1 MNENMKKGLKKEELF
16 SNWSALHGD
25 AEVKGIVRAWLNIS
39 FYISRPLILLKFS
52 PNSLSLLSILAAAGF
67 LLTVESHWA
76 IALLVLS
83 LLLDGIDGTV
93 AIATGKSSKFGALV
107 DSVSDRLVEGLWA
120 IALYLLGAP
129 WQVVVTAWLAAFVQE
144 YLRARV
150 GGLGVNQ
157 VLFVTWCERPVR
169 ATLIFIPLIGRL
181 LGFNLFELASW
192 VWATM
197 QVTSALMLFN
207 LLRLRLKQSQR

>member
-1 MNENMKKGLKKEELF
+1 MSRGMSKEELF
-16 SNWSALHGD
+16 SNWSALHGG
-25 AEVKGIVRAWLNIS
+25 AEVKGIVRAWLTIS
-39 FYISRPLILLKFS
+39 FYITRPIIILRLS
-52 PNSLSLLSILAAAGF
+52 PNSLSLLSIFAAAGF
-67 LLTVESHWA
+67 LLALESHWA
-76 IALLVLS
+76 ITLLVLS

-107 DSVSDRLVEGLWA
+107 DSVADRLVEGLWA
-120 IALYLLGAP
+120 MALYLLGAP
-129 WQVVVTAWLAAFVQE
+129 WQVVITAWLAAFVQE

-181 LGFNLFELASW
+181 FGFDLFELVAW
-192 VWATM
+192 IWAIM
-197 QVTSALMLFN
+197 QLTSALTLFN
-207 LLRLRLKQSQR
+207 LLRLQLQQSQR

>member
-1 MNENMKKGLKKEELF
+1 MNREELF
-16 SNWSALHGD
+16 SNWSSLHGD
-25 AEVKGIVRAWLNIS
+25 AQVKGIVRAWLNCS
-39 FYISRPLILLKFS
+39 YYITRPLIALRIT
-52 PNSLSLLSILAAAGF
+52 PNSLSLLSILAAISF
-67 LLTVESHWA
+67 VLTINSHWA

-93 AIATGKSSKFGALV
+93 AIATGKSSKFGAMV
-107 DSVSDRLVEGLWA
+107 DSVADRIVESLWA

-129 WQVVVTAWLAAFVQE
+129 WQIVLTAWLAAFVQE
-144 YLRARV
+144 YLRARA

-181 LGFNLFELASW
+181 FDLDLFEIAAWL
-192 VWATM
+192 WAAM
-197 QVTSALMLFN
+197 QLSSALTLFN
-207 LLRLRLKQSQR
+207 LLRLQLRQSQR

>member
-1 MNENMKKGLKKEELF
+1 M
-16 SNWSALHGD
+16 
-25 AEVKGIVRAWLNIS
+25 
-39 FYISRPLILLKFS
+39 KFS
-52 PNSLSLLSILAAAGF
+52 PNSLSLLSILAAAGL

-129 WQVVVTAWLAAFVQE
+129 WQVVITAWLAAFVQE

-181 LGFNLFELASW
+181 FGFDLFELASW
-192 VWATM
+192 IWATM
-197 QVTSALMLFN
+197 QVTSALTLFN

>member
-1 MNENMKKGLKKEELF
+1 MSRRMSKEELF
-16 SNWSALHGD
+16 SNWSELHGG

-39 FYISRPLILLKFS
+39 FYIIRPLIILRLS
-52 PNSLSLLSILAAAGF
+52 PNTLSLLSIFAAAGF
-67 LLTVESHWA
+67 LLALESHWA

-107 DSVSDRLVEGLWA
+107 DSVADRFVEGLWA
-120 IALYLLGAP
+120 IAFYLLGAP
-129 WQVVVTAWLAAFVQE
+129 WQVVITAWLAAFVQE

-181 LGFNLFELASW
+181 FGFDLFELAAW
-192 VWATM
+192 LWAIM
-197 QVTSALMLFN
+197 QLTSALTLFN
-207 LLRLRLKQSQR
+207 LLRLQLQQSQR

>member
-1 MNENMKKGLKKEELF
+1 MRKEELF
-16 SNWSALHGD
+16 SNWSALHGG
-25 AEVKGIVRAWLNIS
+25 AEVKGIVRAWLTIS
-39 FYISRPLILLKFS
+39 FYITRPIIVLRLS
-52 PNSLSLLSILAAAGF
+52 PNSLSLLSIFAAVGF
-67 LLTVESHWA
+67 LLALESHWA
-76 IALLVLS
+76 ITLLVLS

-107 DSVSDRLVEGLWA
+107 DSVADRLVEGLWA
-120 IALYLLGAP
+120 MALYLLGAP
-129 WQVVVTAWLAAFVQE
+129 WQVVIVAWLAAFIQE

-181 LGFNLFELASW
+181 FAFDLFVLAAW
-192 VWATM
+192 IWAIM
-197 QVTSALMLFN
+197 QLTSALTLLN
-207 LLRLRLKQSQR
+207 LLRLQLQQSQR